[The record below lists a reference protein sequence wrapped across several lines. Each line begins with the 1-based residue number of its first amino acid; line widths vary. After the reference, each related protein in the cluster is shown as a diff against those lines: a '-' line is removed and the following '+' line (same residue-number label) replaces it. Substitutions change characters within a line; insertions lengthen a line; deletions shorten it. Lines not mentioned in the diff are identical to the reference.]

1 MLLICLSSSLNKL
14 DFLPIWIFSLSLVYV
29 SSVFVSLAICVTG
42 IGYQLQNSVYVYFNW
57 LSGEKVSCF
66 NHLQPLFQNSPK
78 NLILHKKLLFLHNS
92 FKKTNWS
99 IFLVFQIYSWFL
111 FFYQNYALF
120 RSIGFAT
127 KLKSTSAILM
137 NVINFLK
144 KHKNWRGKKCT
155 KTNETET
162 LIHCDLM
169 NFKSKWHISY
179 CPEFILHI

>member
-14 DFLPIWIFSLSLVYV
+14 DLCWFEFSLSLVYV
-29 SSVFVSLAICVTG
+29 SSVFISLAICVTG

-78 NLILHKKLLFLHNS
+78 NLILHKKLLLFFIIVLRKRIGP
-92 FKKTNWS
+92 F
-99 IFLVFQIYSWFL
+99 FLVFQIYSWFL

-137 NVINFLK
+137 NVIKIK
-144 KHKNWRGKKCT
+144 KT
-155 KTNETET
+155 
-162 LIHCDLM
+162 
-169 NFKSKWHISY
+169 
-179 CPEFILHI
+179 